1 MLSSDL
7 EGRTLAPFSCS
18 YTDKDIFLYALS
30 VGCGV
35 DELDFLYEGRGPKV
49 LPTFAVVPP
58 FPTLFG
64 TVLKL
69 GLDLKKV
76 VHGEQEIILH
86 GPIPP
91 QANLENHATVSAIKD
106 TGKHGILEVTVRT
119 CYEDTEDCLFTTIW
133 TILVR
138 GEGGFGGDPG
148 EKRKLPDIQV
158 LDRPIFHY
166 EFVVPEHQAL
176 LYRLNGDRNPLHADP
191 DFAKMAR
198 FEKPIL
204 HGLCTYGYT
213 GRAVLAHLDN
223 EVDRFQSLWSRFT
236 APVFPGET
244 LIVEGFEQPE
254 GKIFVRTHNG
264 TNQQVLVGEAQISE

>member
-1 MLSSDL
+1 MLNADL
-7 EGRTLAPFSCS
+7 QGRTLDPFPCS
-18 YTDKDIFLYALS
+18 YTDKDVFLYALS
-30 VGCGV
+30 VGCGIE
-35 DELDFLYEGRGPKV
+35 DLDFLYEGRGPKV

-64 TVLKL
+64 TVLEL

-76 VHGEQEIILH
+76 VHGEQEIIIH

-91 QANLENHATVSAIKD
+91 KAKLENHATVSAIKD

-119 CYEDTEDCLFTTIW
+119 CHQGTDDCLFTTIW
-133 TILVR
+133 SILVR
-138 GEGGFGGDPG
+138 GEGGFGGEPG
-148 EKRKLPDIQV
+148 KKRQLPDPDS
-158 LDRPIFHY
+158 LGHALFHHEY
-166 EFVVPEHQAL
+166 IVPEHQAL

-213 GRAVLAHLDN
+213 GRAVLAYLNN
-223 EVDRFQSLWSRFT
+223 EVHRFQSLWSRFT

-244 LIVEGFEQPE
+244 LIVEGFAQPE
-254 GKIFVRTHNG
+254 GTIFVRTFNG
-264 TNQQVLVGEAQISE
+264 SDQQVLVGEAHITE